1 MKVVFL
7 EDVPGVARSGEIKEV
22 ADGYAR
28 NLLIPKKLA
37 LIANSAAIKLAEARC
52 RAKARQQAET
62 EAELQELAKQIDGK
76 EITLKARAGSK
87 DRLYGSITSADIA
100 AELEKS
106 DGIVVDKRKIDLEE
120 HIHQLGSYEITVRLG
135 RDITPKVK
143 VNVIEEKVED
153 GAEEKAEKKT
163 KKKAKEEAEEKT
175 EKKTRKKA
183 KEEAEEE
190 AEEKTEKKT
199 KEETEEEAKEEA
211 EEKTEEKEPE

>member
-7 EDVPGVARSGEIKEV
+7 EDVPSVARCGEIKEV

-37 LIANSAAIKLAEARC
+37 LIANSAAIKLAEARH

-106 DGIVVDKRKIDLEE
+106 DGVVVDKRKIDLEE

-135 RDITPKVK
+135 RDIMPKVK
-143 VNVIEEKVED
+143 VNVIEEKVEE
-153 GAEEKAEKKT
+153 GAEAKTEKKVKEKA
-163 KKKAKEEAEEKT
+163 

-183 KEEAEEE
+183 KAEEG
-190 AEEKTEKKT
+190 KKT
-199 KEETEEEAKEEA
+199 AEKA
-211 EEKTEEKEPE
+211 EEKTEEEEPG

>member
-7 EDVPGVARSGEIKEV
+7 EDVPNVARSGEIKEV

-76 EITLKARAGSK
+76 EITLKARAGSNE
-87 DRLYGSITSADIA
+87 RLYGSITSADIA

-106 DGIVVDKRKIDLEE
+106 DGVVVDKRKIDLEE
-120 HIHQLGSYEITVRLG
+120 HIHQLGSYEITIRLG

-153 GAEEKAEKKT
+153 GAEAKAEKKV
-163 KKKAKEEAEEKT
+163 KEKAEAKA
-175 EKKTRKKA
+175 EKKVKEKAEAKAVAKAEKKVKEKAEA
-183 KEEAEEE
+183 KAEKK

-199 KEETEEEAKEEA
+199 KE
-211 EEKTEEKEPE
+211 KTEEKEPE

>member
-7 EDVPGVARSGEIKEV
+7 EDVPNVAHSGEIKEV

-37 LIANSAAIKLAEARC
+37 LIANSAAIKLAEARS

-62 EAELQELAKQIDGK
+62 EAELQELANQIDGK

-106 DGIVVDKRKIDLEE
+106 NGVVIDKRKIDLEE

-135 RDITPKVK
+135 MDITPKVK

-153 GAEEKAEKKT
+153 GAEAKAEKKIKDKT
-163 KKKAKEEAEEKT
+163 KKK
-175 EKKTRKKA
+175 
-183 KEEAEEE
+183 
-190 AEEKTEKKT
+190 T
-199 KEETEEEAKEEA
+199 KGEITEET
-211 EEKTEEKEPE
+211 EEKTEEETAEKTEEKIEEETAEEEPE

>member
-106 DGIVVDKRKIDLEE
+106 NGVVVDRRKIDLEE

-153 GAEEKAEKKT
+153 GAEVKAEKKT
-163 KKKAKEEAEEKT
+163 RKKAEKKIEEKVEKKT
-175 EKKTRKKA
+175 EEKVEKKTRKKA
-183 KEEAEEE
+183 KEETGEK
-190 AEEKTEKKT
+190 AEEKTGEMT
-199 KEETEEEAKEEA
+199 EA
-211 EEKTEEKEPE
+211 EEEEPE

>member
-7 EDVPGVARSGEIKEV
+7 EDVPNVARSGEIKEV

-37 LIANSAAIKLAEARC
+37 LIANSAAIKLAEVRC

-106 DGIVVDKRKIDLEE
+106 DGVVVDKRKIDLEE
-120 HIHQLGSYEITVRLG
+120 HIHQLGSYEITIRLG

-153 GAEEKAEKKT
+153 GTEAKA
-163 KKKAKEEAEEKT
+163 

-183 KEEAEEE
+183 KEEAEEK
-190 AEEKTEKKT
+190 AEEKTE
-199 KEETEEEAKEEA
+199 EEA
-211 EEKTEEKEPE
+211 EEKTREETEEKEPE

>member
-7 EDVPGVARSGEIKEV
+7 EDVPSVARSGEIKEV

-28 NLLIPKKLA
+28 NFLIPKKLA

-76 EITLKARAGSK
+76 EITLKARAGSN

-106 DGIVVDKRKIDLEE
+106 DGVVVDKRKIDLEE
-120 HIHQLGSYEITVRLG
+120 HIHQLGSYEITIRLG

-153 GAEEKAEKKT
+153 GAEAKAEKKVKEKAEAKAVAKAE
-163 KKKAKEEAEEKT
+163 KKVKEKAVAKAEA
-175 EKKTRKKA
+175 EKKT
-183 KEEAEEE
+183 EEE
-190 AEEKTEKKT
+190 
-199 KEETEEEAKEEA
+199 
-211 EEKTEEKEPE
+211 EPE

>member
-7 EDVPGVARSGEIKEV
+7 EDVPNVARSGEIKEV

-52 RAKARQQAET
+52 RVKARQQAET

-76 EITLKARAGSK
+76 EITLKARAGSNE
-87 DRLYGSITSADIA
+87 RLYGSITSADIA

-106 DGIVVDKRKIDLEE
+106 AGVVVDKRKIDIEE
-120 HIHQLGSYEITVRLG
+120 HIHQLGSYEITVKLG

-153 GAEEKAEKKT
+153 GAEAEKKVKVKVKVKAEEKVKEGAGEKT
-163 KKKAKEEAEEKT
+163 EEEPEKKAKEEAGEKS
-175 EKKTRKKA
+175 
-183 KEEAEEE
+183 EEE
-190 AEEKTEKKT
+190 
-199 KEETEEEAKEEA
+199 
-211 EEKTEEKEPE
+211 EPE

>member
-7 EDVPGVARSGEIKEV
+7 EDVPSVALSGEIKEV

-52 RAKARQQAET
+52 RAKAKQQAET

-106 DGIVVDKRKIDLEE
+106 NGIVVDKRKIDLEE
-120 HIHQLGSYEITVRLG
+120 HIHQLGNYEITVRLG
-135 RDITPKVK
+135 RDIMPKVK
-143 VNVIEEKVED
+143 VNVIEEKVEEE
-153 GAEEKAEKKT
+153 AEAEKKV
-163 KKKAKEEAEEKT
+163 KAKAGKKVKAEEG
-175 EKKTRKKA
+175 KKVK
-183 KEEAEEE
+183 AEEE
-190 AEEKTEKKT
+190 AEE
-199 KEETEEEAKEEA
+199 
-211 EEKTEEKEPE
+211 PE

>member
-7 EDVPGVARSGEIKEV
+7 EDVPSVARSGEIKEV

-28 NLLIPKKLA
+28 NFLIPKKLA
-37 LIANSAAIKLAEARC
+37 MIANSAAIKLAEARC

-106 DGIVVDKRKIDLEE
+106 DGVVVDKRKIDLEE

-153 GAEEKAEKKT
+153 GAEAKTEEKAK
-163 KKKAKEEAEEKT
+163 
-175 EKKTRKKA
+175 KKTRKKA
-183 KEEAEEE
+183 
-190 AEEKTEKKT
+190 EEKTE
-199 KEETEEEAKEEA
+199 
-211 EEKTEEKEPE
+211 

>member
-22 ADGYAR
+22 ADGYVR
-28 NLLIPKKLA
+28 NFLIPKKLA

-52 RAKARQQAET
+52 RVKARQQAET

-106 DGIVVDKRKIDLEE
+106 DGVVVDKRKIDLEE

-143 VNVIEEKVED
+143 VSVIEEKVED
-153 GAEEKAEKKT
+153 GAEAKAEKKV
-163 KKKAKEEAEEKT
+163 KA

-183 KEEAEEE
+183 KEE
-190 AEEKTEKKT
+190 TG
-199 KEETEEEAKEEA
+199 
-211 EEKTEEKEPE
+211 EKTEEEEPE

>member
-7 EDVPGVARSGEIKEV
+7 EDVPSVARSGEIKEV

-28 NLLIPKKLA
+28 NFLIPKKLA

-52 RAKARQQAET
+52 RVKARQQAET

-76 EITLKARAGSK
+76 EITLKARAGSNE
-87 DRLYGSITSADIA
+87 RLYGSITSADIA

-106 DGIVVDKRKIDLEE
+106 DGVVVDKRKIDLEE
-120 HIHQLGSYEITVRLG
+120 HIHQLGSYEITIRLG

-153 GAEEKAEKKT
+153 GAEAKAEKKV
-163 KKKAKEEAEEKT
+163 KEKAEAKAKAEA
-175 EKKTRKKA
+175 EKKT
-183 KEEAEEE
+183 EEE
-190 AEEKTEKKT
+190 
-199 KEETEEEAKEEA
+199 
-211 EEKTEEKEPE
+211 EPE

>member
-7 EDVPGVARSGEIKEV
+7 EDVPSVARSGEIKEV

-28 NLLIPKKLA
+28 NFLIPKKLA

-106 DGIVVDKRKIDLEE
+106 DGVVVDKRKIDLEE

-153 GAEEKAEKKT
+153 GADAEKKV
-163 KKKAKEEAEEKT
+163 

-183 KEEAEEE
+183 KEEV
-190 AEEKTEKKT
+190 
-199 KEETEEEAKEEA
+199 
-211 EEKTEEKEPE
+211 EEKTEEEEPE

>member
-7 EDVPGVARSGEIKEV
+7 EDVPNVARSGEIKEV

-52 RAKARQQAET
+52 RVKARQQAET

-76 EITLKARAGSK
+76 EITLKARAGSNE
-87 DRLYGSITSADIA
+87 RLYGSITSADIA

-106 DGIVVDKRKIDLEE
+106 AGIVVDKRKIDIEE
-120 HIHQLGSYEITVRLG
+120 HIHQLGSYEITVKLG
-135 RDITPKVK
+135 KDIAPKVK

-153 GAEEKAEKKT
+153 GADAEKKVKIE
-163 KKKAKEEAEEKT
+163 KKVKVEKKTEESTEESTEEKAKEE
-175 EKKTRKKA
+175 
-183 KEEAEEE
+183 
-190 AEEKTEKKT
+190 T
-199 KEETEEEAKEEA
+199 KEEEEE
-211 EEKTEEKEPE
+211 PE

>member
-7 EDVPGVARSGEIKEV
+7 EDVPGVARTGEIKEV

-37 LIANSAAIKLAEARC
+37 LIANSAAIKLAEARH

-76 EITLKARAGSK
+76 EITLKARVGSK

-106 DGIVVDKRKIDLEE
+106 DGVVVDKRKIDLEE
-120 HIHQLGSYEITVRLG
+120 HIHQLGSYEITVRWG
-135 RDITPKVK
+135 RDIMPKVK

-153 GAEEKAEKKT
+153 GAEAKTEKKVKVKAEKK
-163 KKKAKEEAEEKT
+163 A
-175 EKKTRKKA
+175 
-183 KEEAEEE
+183 
-190 AEEKTEKKT
+190 
-199 KEETEEEAKEEA
+199 EA
-211 EEKTEEKEPE
+211 EEKTEEEEPG

>member
-7 EDVPGVARSGEIKEV
+7 EDVPSVARSGEIKEV
-22 ADGYAR
+22 AYGYAR
-28 NLLIPKKLA
+28 NFLIPKKLA

-100 AELEKS
+100 GELEKS

-120 HIHQLGSYEITVRLG
+120 HIHQLGSYDITVRLG
-135 RDITPKVK
+135 SDITPKVK

-153 GAEEKAEKKT
+153 GAEAKAEKKVKAEKKTRVKAKEVAEEKAEKKT
-163 KKKAKEEAEEKT
+163 
-175 EKKTRKKA
+175 RK
-183 KEEAEEE
+183 
-190 AEEKTEKKT
+190 
-199 KEETEEEAKEEA
+199 
-211 EEKTEEKEPE
+211 KTEEKAEEKAEKKTEEEESE

>member
-7 EDVPGVARSGEIKEV
+7 EDVPSVARSGEIKEV

-28 NLLIPKKLA
+28 NFLIPKKLA

-76 EITLKARAGSK
+76 EITLKARAGSN

-106 DGIVVDKRKIDLEE
+106 DGVVVDKRKIDLEE
-120 HIHQLGSYEITVRLG
+120 HIHQLGSYEITIRLG

-153 GAEEKAEKKT
+153 GTEAKAEKKVEKKTRKKTEEKTEEKAGEKTEEKAEKKT
-163 KKKAKEEAEEKT
+163 
-175 EKKTRKKA
+175 RKKA
-183 KEEAEEE
+183 EAKAEEE
-190 AEEKTEKKT
+190 
-199 KEETEEEAKEEA
+199 
-211 EEKTEEKEPE
+211 EPE

>member
-106 DGIVVDKRKIDLEE
+106 NGVVVDKRKIDLEE

-153 GAEEKAEKKT
+153 GAEVKAEKKT
-163 KKKAKEEAEEKT
+163 RKKAKEKTEEEVEKKTEEKV

-183 KEEAEEE
+183 KEETGEKAEEMTGEMTEAEEE
-190 AEEKTEKKT
+190 
-199 KEETEEEAKEEA
+199 
-211 EEKTEEKEPE
+211 EPE

>member
-7 EDVPGVARSGEIKEV
+7 EDVPSVARSGEIKEV

-28 NLLIPKKLA
+28 NFLIPKKLA

-52 RAKARQQAET
+52 HAKARQQAET

-76 EITLKARAGSK
+76 EITLKARAGSN

-106 DGIVVDKRKIDLEE
+106 DGVVVDKRKIDLEE
-120 HIHQLGSYEITVRLG
+120 HIHQLGSYEITIRLG

-143 VNVIEEKVED
+143 VKVIEEKVED
-153 GAEEKAEKKT
+153 GAEAEKKV
-163 KKKAKEEAEEKT
+163 

-183 KEEAEEE
+183 
-190 AEEKTEKKT
+190 
-199 KEETEEEAKEEA
+199 
-211 EEKTEEKEPE
+211 EEKTEEKAEEEAEKKTGEEEPE

>member
-7 EDVPGVARSGEIKEV
+7 EDVPNVARSGEIKEV

-52 RAKARQQAET
+52 RAKTRQQAET

-76 EITLKARAGSK
+76 EITLKARAGST

-106 DGIVVDKRKIDLEE
+106 AGVVVDKRKIDLEE
-120 HIHQLGSYEITVRLG
+120 HIHQLGSYEVTVRLG

-153 GAEEKAEKKT
+153 
-163 KKKAKEEAEEKT
+163 EAEAKA

-183 KEEAEEE
+183 KEKTEEKVEDEAE
-190 AEEKTEKKT
+190 AKAEKKT
-199 KEETEEEAKEEA
+199 EEET
-211 EEKTEEKEPE
+211 EEKTEEKVED

>member
-183 KEEAEEE
+183 REETEEE

-199 KEETEEEAKEEA
+199 KEETEEEAKEKA

>member
-7 EDVPGVARSGEIKEV
+7 EDVPSVARSGEIKEV

-28 NLLIPKKLA
+28 NFLIPKKLA

-52 RAKARQQAET
+52 RAKASQQAET

-106 DGIVVDKRKIDLEE
+106 DGVVVDKKKIDLEE

-135 RDITPKVK
+135 GDITPKVK

-153 GAEEKAEKKT
+153 GAEAKAEKKV
-163 KKKAKEEAEEKT
+163 KA

-183 KEEAEEE
+183 KEEV
-190 AEEKTEKKT
+190 EKKT
-199 KEETEEEAKEEA
+199 EEE
-211 EEKTEEKEPE
+211 EPE

>member
-7 EDVPGVARSGEIKEV
+7 EDVPNVARSGEIKEV

-37 LIANSAAIKLAEARC
+37 LIANPAAIKLAEARC
-52 RAKARQQAET
+52 RAKAKQQAET
-62 EAELQELAKQIDGK
+62 EAELQELAKQIEGK
-76 EITLKARAGSK
+76 AITLKARAGSK
-87 DRLYGSITSADIA
+87 DRLYGSVTSADIA

-106 DGIVVDKRKIDLEE
+106 DGVVIDKRKIDLEE

-153 GAEEKAEKKT
+153 GTEAKAEKKMKDKT
-163 KKKAKEEAEEKT
+163 KKKTGDETAGK
-175 EKKTRKKA
+175 
-183 KEEAEEE
+183 
-190 AEEKTEKKT
+190 
-199 KEETEEEAKEEA
+199 TEEE
-211 EEKTEEKEPE
+211 TEEKEPE

>member
-175 EKKTRKKA
+175 EKKT
-183 KEEAEEE
+183 
-190 AEEKTEKKT
+190 